1 MGVHRGW
8 HSAVL
13 ALQVVVSYT
22 HQQKPPLAMFSPP
35 SFCWHPHIYTYVFQ
49 LRNKRRGLV
58 AAPVSVRRSE
68 VDMNFGAIANMEPI
82 GSPQTKDLVCSSFFS
97 EIGACDFFF
106 LIPLRNEGR
115 ICCEFFS
122 SKSYYGI
129 IISTFSGGTCW
140 RFCRVICENDG
151 EEERRLSSKT
161 CVMYDD
167 TIDHLT
173 RRRARAAP

>member
-1 MGVHRGW
+1 
-8 HSAVL
+8 
-13 ALQVVVSYT
+13 
-22 HQQKPPLAMFSPP
+22 MFFPP

-106 LIPLRNEGR
+106 LN
-115 ICCEFFS
+115 S
-122 SKSYYGI
+122 
-129 IISTFSGGTCW
+129 
-140 RFCRVICENDG
+140 V
-151 EEERRLSSKT
+151 EERRKNLLRIFFFKILLRDHYFYLFRWDVLEILSGDLRK
-161 CVMYDD
+161 
-167 TIDHLT
+167 
-173 RRRARAAP
+173 